1 VEDGLITT
9 ENDTMKPRTNI
20 LALAAAGSLVC
31 AVVLWRVAPTE
42 TPVPGLLPRSDRTG
56 GQGEFLNAQ
65 RAAGYYA
72 QEIRKHPTAPQNYVR
87 LAQLFQQ
94 EARVTGRHHE
104 YIPKAIALLDRALE
118 AAPDDFDATV
128 TKASIL
134 MTLHRFEEARALA
147 GHAIAGNRHNAFAYG
162 VLCDALVELGAYDR
176 AVKVCDTMLSIRPD
190 IRSYARASYIREIHG
205 DLAGASKAM
214 EAAADAG
221 VYGQENRAWALYTL
235 GTLFLES
242 GKPDTAEYIFK
253 GILEERTDYPFAL
266 SGMARTEYFRG
277 NTDGALSLLMR
288 AAEVTPDHVYLEQI
302 ADIQKSAGKI
312 QEAEGV
318 ANIVMASFAQHEKDG
333 WNIDREYALFCANHG
348 INAAESLRRARR
360 DYERRPNNIDALD
373 TYAWVLYKNG
383 ESGAAAPLIGRALRL
398 NTHNPDIH
406 FHAAMIYRA
415 LGDNALAHAQLGAA
429 MSGGS
434 ALNPLYAGELRG
446 AGSRDLASS
455 ER

>member
-1 VEDGLITT
+1 VEAGLITT
-9 ENDTMKPRTNI
+9 ENDTMKLRTKI
-20 LALAAAGSLVC
+20 FALAAAGSLVC
-31 AVVLWRVAPTE
+31 AIVLWRVASREEPI
-42 TPVPGLLPRSDRTG
+42 PGLLPRSDRSG

-65 RAAGYYA
+65 RAAGYYSE
-72 QEIRKHPTAPQNYVR
+72 EIRKHPTVPQNYVR

-104 YIPKAIALLDRALE
+104 YIPKAIGLLDRALE

-147 GHAIAGNRHNAFAYG
+147 GQAIARNRHNAFAYG
-162 VLCDALVELGAYDR
+162 VLCDALVELGSYDM
-176 AVKVCDTMLSIRPD
+176 AVKICDTMLSIRPD
-190 IRSYARASYIREIHG
+190 IRSYARASYLREIHG
-205 DLAGASKAM
+205 DLAGARAAM

-221 VYGQENRAWALYTL
+221 AYGQENRAWALYTL

-253 GILEERTDYPFAL
+253 GILEERTDYPYAL
-266 SGMARTEYFRG
+266 SGMARAEYYRG
-277 NTDGALSLLMR
+277 NTDDALRLLTR
-288 AAEVTPDHVYLEQI
+288 AAEITPDHVYLEQI
-302 ADIQKSAGKI
+302 ADIQRSAGKI
-312 QEAEGV
+312 REAEGV
-318 ANIVMASFAQHEKDG
+318 AKIVMASFEQHEKDG
-333 WNIDREYALFCANHG
+333 WNVDREYALFCANHG

-360 DYERRPNNIDALD
+360 DYERRSDNIDALD
-373 TYAWVLYKNG
+373 TYAWVLYRNG
-383 ESGAAAPLIGRALRL
+383 DAAAAAPLIGRALRL
-398 NTHNPDIH
+398 NTKNPDIH

-429 MSGGS
+429 ISGGS
-434 ALNPLYAGELRG
+434 AVNPLYAAGLRG
-446 AGSRDLASS
+446 DASHDLAFS